1 MPSFIAVQDSL
12 IYNKYI
18 LPVISSS
25 LEFQIFKREVK
36 WQAKALE
43 LIKQI
48 IAVQEDK
55 AFCELATSSLVQ
67 KLWLE
72 IYENSDM
79 NNEKDKVN
87 AAVSFQARLQI
98 MMQYIHENYTH
109 DISLD
114 DIACYAGISK
124 STVLNLFRKYLH
136 ITPIHYLIHYRLK
149 EAALLL
155 VKTEKKSLRY
165 QMKQDSITW
174 IIFADYLKSITV

>member
-25 LEFQIFKREVK
+25 LEFQIFKREID

-43 LIKQI
+43 IIKQI
-48 IAVQEDK
+48 TAVQEDK
-55 AFCELATSSLVQ
+55 AFCELATLSLVQ

-72 IYENSDM
+72 IYENADM

-98 MMQYIHENYTH
+98 MMQDVY
-109 DISLD
+109 
-114 DIACYAGISK
+114 K
-124 STVLNLFRKYLH
+124 R
-136 ITPIHYLIHYRLK
+136 
-149 EAALLL
+149 
-155 VKTEKKSLRY
+155 
-165 QMKQDSITW
+165 Q
-174 IIFADYLKSITV
+174 

>member
-1 MPSFIAVQDSL
+1 
-12 IYNKYI
+12 
-18 LPVISSS
+18 
-25 LEFQIFKREVK
+25 
-36 WQAKALE
+36 
-43 LIKQI
+43 
-48 IAVQEDK
+48 
-55 AFCELATSSLVQ
+55 
-67 KLWLE
+67 
-72 IYENSDM
+72 M

-136 ITPIHYLIHYRLK
+136 ITPIDYLIHYRLK

-155 VKTEKKSLRY
+155 VKTEKKIATIS
-165 QMKQDSITW
+165 DEAG
-174 IIFADYLKSITV
+174 FHNVDYFCRLFKKHYCLTPTQYRKKKALF